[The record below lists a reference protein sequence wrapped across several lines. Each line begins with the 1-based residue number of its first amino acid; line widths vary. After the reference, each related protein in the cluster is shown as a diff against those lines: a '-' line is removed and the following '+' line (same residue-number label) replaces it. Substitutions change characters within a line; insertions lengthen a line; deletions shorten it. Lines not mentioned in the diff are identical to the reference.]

1 MKRNGSRSFVRNDPF
16 AHNGF
21 FARNK
26 LFARGRL
33 FAPQKSPHPKKN
45 RQDARAACR
54 MLAPSLLG
62 LAVFVLLPFAETV
75 RRSFCDTLGEHW
87 QGLQN
92 YRATLQNEAFQ
103 TAARNTAR
111 FLGLSLPLLMA
122 VSFLVAL
129 MLCAGSM
136 RHTRRAR
143 IFKTTFLLPLAIPTT
158 SIALLWKALFAQ
170 YGFLNTL
177 LTHLGWERV
186 DFLSGEAAFR
196 VLLFTC
202 LWKNTGLMVL
212 LWCAGMDSVS
222 NDLYEA
228 AAVDGANR
236 AQRLVF
242 ITLPHLGI
250 PAFLVL
256 TLSILQA
263 FKVFREA
270 YLVAG
275 SYPPES
281 IYLLQHLFN
290 NWFLIM
296 DLPRLTAAASLLVL
310 ALFVPIALLA
320 RRQSKGSSD

>member
-1 MKRNGSRSFVRNDPF
+1 MKRNGNRPFVRNGPF
-16 AHNGF
+16 A
-21 FARNK
+21 R
-26 LFARGRL
+26 
-33 FAPQKSPHPKKN
+33 QKIPRPKKK
-45 RQDARAACR
+45 RQDERAALR
-54 MLAPSLLG
+54 MLTPSLLG
-62 LAVFVLLPFAETV
+62 IAIFVLLPFAETI
-75 RRSFCDTLGEHW
+75 RRSFCDTLGAHW
-87 QGLQN
+87 RGLEN
-92 YRATLQNEAFQ
+92 YRATLQNEAFR

-111 FLGLSLPLLMA
+111 FLGLSLPLLMGI
-122 VSFLVAL
+122 SFLIAL
-129 MLCAGSM
+129 LLCAGSM
-136 RHTRRAR
+136 RHTRRAQ
-143 IFKTTFLLPLAIPTT
+143 ILKTTFLLPLAIPTT

-170 YGFLNTL
+170 FGFLNTF
-177 LTHLGWERV
+177 LTHLGWERI

-222 NDLYEA
+222 KDLYEA

-242 ITLPHLGI
+242 ITLPHLRI

-256 TLSILQA
+256 TLSTLQT

-320 RRQSKGSSD
+320 RRQNKGSSD